1 MLEERVKT
9 YFWIPVTW
17 NLYKN
22 GHSLIIQREESS
34 TTSTVIAVSENIN
47 SGQNNLTTLA
57 VNVLQLKVKDD
68 YMFVTTQLSMV
79 KILYDNFINL

>member
-1 MLEERVKT
+1 MLEEHVKA

-17 NLYKN
+17 DLYKH

-34 TTSTVIAVSENIN
+34 TTSTVLSLSENIN

-57 VNVLQLKVKDD
+57 VNVLKLKMKDD
-68 YMFVTTQLSMV
+68 YMFVFTQLSKV
-79 KILYDNFINL
+79 I

>member
-9 YFWIPVTW
+9 YIWIPIKW

-22 GHSLIIQREESS
+22 GHSLIIQREESA

-47 SGQNNLTTLA
+47 SGQNNLSTLA
-57 VNVLQLKVKDD
+57 VNVLQLKTRDD
-68 YMFVTTQLSMV
+68 YMFVTVQLSKV
-79 KILYDNFINL
+79 LYNCFIDI

>member
-1 MLEERVKT
+1 MLEEHVKA
-9 YFWIPVTW
+9 YFWIPVSW
-17 NLYKN
+17 DLFKH

-34 TTSTVIAVSENIN
+34 TTSVVIAVSENVN

-68 YMFVTTQLSMV
+68 YMFITTQLSKV
-79 KILYDNFINL
+79 III